1 MPHRILVIDDV
12 QDTAEAVAILLTT
25 LGHEAKPVSDPRQAL
40 EVARDFRPAMV
51 LLDIGMPHINGYQLC
66 PLLRRALEPAAVQI
80 VAVTAWGSKTDRAH
94 SRAAGFDAHLV
105 KPIDTA
111 LLEAMIEQLLGS
123 TAAN

>member
-1 MPHRILVIDDV
+1 M
-12 QDTAEAVAILLTT
+12 QDTAEAVSILLTT
-25 LGHEAKPVSDPRQAL
+25 LGHDAQPVSDPRQAV
-40 EVARDFRPAMV
+40 EAARVFQPAMV

-111 LLEAMIEQLLGS
+111 LLQAIIEELLGPGG
-123 TAAN
+123 AN